1 MTARAKNSEIAVE
14 RKRRVKAMFNAIA
27 GRYDLLNHLLSAGVD
42 LYWRRRALSLVRRP
56 GPSRVLDLATGTGDF
71 ALASRRLQ
79 PRRVIGVDVA
89 LAMLRIGVRKVA
101 DQDDTARDDTSQ
113 VRLMAGDAE
122 QLPFRDGCFDLVT
135 AAFGVRNFGDIPTGL
150 SEAWRV
156 LGSGGE
162 LLILDFT
169 EPTLPGFKQVYR
181 FYFRFILPFV
191 GGIVSGQRKA
201 YSYLPQSVGNF
212 PQGAAFLELMADA
225 GFEMTRAMRLTL
237 GICAV
242 YQGCK
247 PQGNV
252 LSDK

>member
-1 MTARAKNSEIAVE
+1 
-14 RKRRVKAMFNAIA
+14 MFNAIA
-27 GRYDLLNHLLSAGVD
+27 HRYDLLNHLLSAGIDV
-42 LYWRRRALSLVRRP
+42 YWRRRALGMVRVGTP
-56 GPSRVLDLATGTGDF
+56 GAILDLATGTGDF
-71 ALASRRLQ
+71 ALAARRLQ
-79 PRRVIGVDVA
+79 PQRSVGADVA
-89 LAMLRIGVRKVA
+89 LAMVRVGVPKVA
-101 DQDDTARDDTSQ
+101 EGTGAPI
-113 VRLMAGDAE
+113 RLLGGDAE
-122 QLPFRDGCFDLVT
+122 RLPFRDSSFDLVT

-191 GGIVSGQRKA
+191 GGIVSGQRQA

-237 GICAV
+237 GICAA